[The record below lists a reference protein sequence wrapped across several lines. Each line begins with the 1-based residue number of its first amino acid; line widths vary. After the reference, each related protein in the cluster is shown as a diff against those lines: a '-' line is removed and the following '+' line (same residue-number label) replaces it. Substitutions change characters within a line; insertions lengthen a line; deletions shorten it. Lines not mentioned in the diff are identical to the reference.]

1 MRGTTKGYVVLE
13 GNRRVASVKTLQQQI
28 DEDEL
33 QISNAAKKS
42 LREIPAVVYHGNNPD
57 IAWLVQGLRH
67 FSASPIKRWEPI
79 QQARFIEKTAEQS
92 GAEEIKIGKQFGVKP
107 RETAKLIDAL
117 HLFRQAKA
125 HRDYGDSIDDSK
137 FTMFHDGIFDKREA
151 LATEFLGY
159 NEDAKKATNEAN
171 FSRFLALITSS
182 GSKGTSTIRR
192 AIDVRDK
199 LPKIILEKDVL
210 DRLVDGEID
219 LDEAY
224 QEIISRTKSR
234 ESGKFSPE
242 EELKSLQASL
252 DRITKLPSTA
262 ISMNGDVKGQFVDLL
277 RKIQRIVKAH
287 LEMLD

>member
-1 MRGTTKGYVVLE
+1 
-13 GNRRVASVKTLQQQI
+13 VKTLQQQI

-137 FTMFHDGIFDKREA
+137 FTMFQMAFSISGRRLPPNSLGTMKTLKRPRMKR
-151 LATEFLGY
+151 TFLV
-159 NEDAKKATNEAN
+159 
-171 FSRFLALITSS
+171 S
-182 GSKGTSTIRR
+182 
-192 AIDVRDK
+192 
-199 LPKIILEKDVL
+199 
-210 DRLVDGEID
+210 
-219 LDEAY
+219 
-224 QEIISRTKSR
+224 
-234 ESGKFSPE
+234 
-242 EELKSLQASL
+242 
-252 DRITKLPSTA
+252 
-262 ISMNGDVKGQFVDLL
+262 
-277 RKIQRIVKAH
+277 
-287 LEMLD
+287 